1 MYAIQY
7 SFLMN
12 IKMAVSTHNEDANN
26 LEKELSSVSRS
37 ADSQVVCSKSFSAQ
51 ISSKAMREV
60 SELDIESS
68 PN

>member
-1 MYAIQY
+1 
-7 SFLMN
+7 
-12 IKMAVSTHNEDANN
+12 MAVSTHNEDANN

-37 ADSQVVCSKSFSAQ
+37 ADSLEVCSKSFSAQ

-60 SELDIESS
+60 IELAIESS

>member
-1 MYAIQY
+1 MD
-7 SFLMN
+7 L
-12 IKMAVSTHNEDANN
+12 KMAVSTHNEDANN

-37 ADSQVVCSKSFSAQ
+37 ADSLEVCSESFSAQ